1 MKQILPLLL
10 IGFFLFCPFNSNA
23 ELSPLALAEHYAKLN
38 NFDAATT
45 EYKRFLFFHP
55 NDEQVP
61 EIYHRIGILHRN
73 QGLLTKAIDSI
84 RQAVIRTS
92 DKEQKSEYQIDLAVT
107 LIANKSYDLA
117 RLELIKVLFRMPSE
131 KLYNRAILLQGV
143 TYIYQYRWEE
153 AQESFKTYTQ
163 DENLDKLFK
172 ETGHLTYK
180 SKLVAK
186 ILSGILPGS
195 GQIYAGDWKSGL
207 NALALNSAFGYVTV
221 DSILAENYV
230 DAILWTYFIF
240 QRYYQGNLYRA
251 GIAVDEYNDE
261 LNRSVAGSILTRLQ
275 KITTSH

>member
-143 TYIYQYRWEE
+143 TYIYQFRWKE
-153 AQESFKTYTQ
+153 AQETFNDYTQ
-163 DENLDKLFK
+163 DERLTDLFQDTDNLR
-172 ETGHLTYK
+172 HK
-180 SKLVAK
+180 SKSLAK

-195 GQIYAGDWKSGL
+195 GQIYAGNWKSGL
-207 NALALNSAFGYVTV
+207 NALGLNSTLGYVTV
-221 DSILAENYV
+221 DSILEQNYV
-230 DAILWTYFIF
+230 DAIMWTYFIF
-240 QRYYQGNLYRA
+240 QRYYRGNLYRA

-261 LNRSVAGSILTRLQ
+261 VNRSVADSILNRLQ
-275 KITTSH
+275 EIINHH

>member
-1 MKQILPLLL
+1 MKQILPLLV
-10 IGFFLFCPFNSNA
+10 IGFFLYSPFNLQA
-23 ELSPLALAEHYAKLN
+23 EVSPITLAEHYVKLD
-38 NFDAATT
+38 NFDAAIT

-55 NDEQVP
+55 NDNQVP
-61 EIYHRIGILHRN
+61 DIYHRIGILYRN
-73 QGLLTKAIDSI
+73 HGLLSQAIDSI
-84 RQAVIRTS
+84 RQSVIRCS
-92 DKEQKSEYQIDLAVT
+92 DREQKSKYQIDLAVT
-107 LIANKSYDLA
+107 LIANKNYDLA
-117 RLELIKVLFRMPSE
+117 RLELIKVLIRNPSE
-131 KLYNRAILLQGV
+131 VLYNRALLLQGV

-163 DENLDKLFK
+163 DENLDKLFI
-172 ETGHLTYK
+172 ETDHLSYK

-261 LNRSVAGSILTRLQ
+261 MNRSVADSILTRLQ
-275 KITTSH
+275 EITTLH